1 MDMEKMKKWLE
12 LTNQYKSDNF
22 WNSVFENNNPSQFF
36 STDDE
41 FPRYDVYQNESHVC
55 IILDAPGITQDDIK
69 FSLNSNTNLLIKGRI
84 RPVYPKEM
92 EVKAERFSG
101 EFERTIPLPEP
112 AEAKAI
118 NIQFL
123 NGLIQVAY
131 PRKIEDVSLHG
142 GSQ

>member
-12 LTNQYKSDNF
+12 LTNQYQSDNF
-22 WNSVFENNNPSQFF
+22 WSNIFDSQNPSQFF
-36 STDDE
+36 QTDDD
-41 FPRYDVYQNESHVC
+41 FPRYDVYQNESHICV
-55 IILDAPGITQDDIK
+55 ILEAPGLSQEDIT
-69 FSLNSNTNLLIKGRI
+69 FSLSSNTNLLIKGVVKPI
-84 RPVYPKEM
+84 YPKEM
-92 EVKAERFSG
+92 EVRSERFCG

-112 AEAKAI
+112 TEAKSI

-131 PRKIEDVSLHG
+131 PRKIENVTFHG